1 MQPNESAATIV
12 VVHDDPHLLAFVVNV
27 LKPFHI
33 EVVGIESRVAC
44 LSRCRTKPPDV
55 LVLDLMMPDDEGMH
69 LYRQLC
75 ADPELSRIPVILISA
90 IDRDLFFSYH
100 QFACSKSPHALPQPR
115 AYFEKPVEAEEL
127 ISCIHSLIPE
137 RMVS

>member
-1 MQPNESAATIV
+1 MHRNVSAATIV
-12 VVHDDPHLLAFVVNV
+12 VVHDDPHLLTFIGNV
-27 LKPFHI
+27 LKPLRI
-33 EVVGIESRVAC
+33 GVVGIESRIAC
-44 LSRCRTKPPDV
+44 LEHCRTLPPDV

-75 ADPELSRIPVILISA
+75 ADPVLSRIPVILISA

-100 QFACSKSPHALPQPR
+100 QFACPKSPHALPLPR

-127 ISCIHSLIPE
+127 IACIHSLLSE
-137 RMVS
+137 RTAS